1 MDLTSGYHQVE
12 LSQEAR
18 KYLNFILPQGRFR
31 YCVAPMGFVSSG
43 DWFNLLTDR
52 VLKNTVAGVQ
62 KEVDDILGCAK
73 DNATLAK
80 QLREVLQKCQDNNIT
95 LSKKK
100 MEVGDEVHFAGFR
113 VGVKGCRPD

>member
-52 VLKNTVAGVQ
+52 VMKNTIAGVQ
-62 KEVDDILGCAK
+62 KEVDDILGQCCTSRTTQVSAAEVSK
-73 DNATLAK
+73 QQHHPLQDEDGGGSRYYQGRRSLA
-80 QLREVLQKCQDNNIT
+80 
-95 LSKKK
+95 
-100 MEVGDEVHFAGFR
+100 
-113 VGVKGCRPD
+113 